1 MSHRQTTPPFIL
13 LLLALPAAAQLPRT
27 EPHAPLSEGA
37 RRTPLVAAVER
48 IGPAVVN
55 ISAERIVRQRADPLE
70 EFFLWGSPDRRERG
84 YRAESLGSGVVID
97 PSGIVITNDH
107 VVQGASRIVVTTA
120 DGKAYEAKVEGADA
134 DNDLA
139 VLTVKAKGLTAA
151 KLGTTAD
158 LMIGET
164 VVAVGNPFGLSS
176 SVTAGIVSAVRRTV
190 RGETGRTY
198 TDFIQTDA
206 AINPG
211 NSGGALANILGEL
224 IGINTAIVGG
234 ANTIGFAIPVERAR
248 RIADE
253 LLRFGEVKPV
263 WVGLRGET
271 ITEDDRLSSRG
282 RGFRIRSVWPNSPA
296 EKAGFALDD
305 VIVAVDGWRVE
316 SREDFETAIVSA
328 GPGNVAG
335 RYLPTRGRRAD
346 DDAHDV
352 SSPSGPRAHAPP
364 SRDRPLR
371 SRGSARSRRHL
382 RRPGLPRRPEGDRT
396 RRPPLQREQR
406 EDRLAGRPEPDPR
419 DQLRTPGH
427 RHGGRPG
434 RLRLHADVCAGLT
447 FRGGRRQDPARGYFR
462 DKGNSETRIPKRT
475 SMPPQSSRPESRSPR
490 NTALRSAANTGSSA

>member
-1 MSHRQTTPPFIL
+1 MRRGRLSSPLSQAAALAILPL
-13 LLLALPAAAQLPRT
+13 LLNSSLAKSQAQTPLPAA
-27 EPHAPLSEGA
+27 S

-55 ISAERIVRQRADPLE
+55 ISAERIVRPRADPLE
-70 EFFLWGSPDRRERG
+70 EFFLWGFPDRRERG
-84 YRAESLGSGVVID
+84 YRTESLGSGVVID
-97 PSGIVITNDH
+97 PSGTVITNDH
-107 VVQGASRIVVTTA
+107 VVQGASRIVVTAA

-139 VLTVKAKGLTAA
+139 VLTVKAKNLTAA

-164 VVAVGNPFGLSS
+164 VVAVGNPFGLSN

-224 IGINTAIVGG
+224 IGVNTAIVGG

-253 LLRFGEVKPV
+253 LVRFGEVKPV

-271 ITEDDRLSSRG
+271 ITEHDRLSSRG
-282 RGFRIRSVWPNSPA
+282 KGLRIHSVWPDSPA
-296 EKAGFALDD
+296 EKAGLALDD
-305 VIVAVDGWRVE
+305 VIVAVDGRHVE

-328 GPGNVAG
+328 GPGKSLAVTYRREGEERTTTLTTSRAPQDLGLMLLRREIGLNVRVG
-335 RYLPTRGRRAD
+335 REGAVVTSVVPGSRADRKGIERGDQIYSVNNRKIFSIDDLNRTLETSFGRRGI
-346 DDAHDV
+346 V
-352 SSPSGPRAHAPP
+352 MVVVR
-364 SRDRPLR
+364 
-371 SRGSARSRRHL
+371 
-382 RRPGLPRRPEGDRT
+382 EGYGYT
-396 RRPPLQREQR
+396 
-406 EDRLAGRPEPDPR
+406 
-419 DQLRTPGH
+419 
-427 RHGGRPG
+427 
-434 RLRLHADVCAGLT
+434 LT
-447 FRGGRRQDPARGYFR
+447 F
-462 DKGNSETRIPKRT
+462 
-475 SMPPQSSRPESRSPR
+475 
-490 NTALRSAANTGSSA
+490 ALD

>member
-1 MSHRQTTPPFIL
+1 MPHRQTTPPFIL

-27 EPHAPLSEGA
+27 EPHAPFPEGA

-84 YRAESLGSGVVID
+84 YRAESLGSGVLID

-164 VVAVGNPFGLSS
+164 VVAVGNPFGLSN

-224 IGINTAIVGG
+224 IGINTVIVGG

-296 EKAGFALDD
+296 EKAGLALDD
-305 VIVAVDGWRVE
+305 VIIAVDGRRVE

-328 GPGNVAG
+328 GPGMSLAVTYRREGGERTTTLTTSRAPQDLGLTLLRREIGLYVRVDRHGAVVTSVVPGSRADRKGIERGDRLYSVNNERIASQDDLN
-335 RYLPTRGRRAD
+335 RTLEISFGRRGI
-346 DDAHDV
+346 V
-352 SSPSGPRAHAPP
+352 MVVVR
-364 SRDRPLR
+364 
-371 SRGSARSRRHL
+371 
-382 RRPGLPRRPEGDRT
+382 EGYGYT
-396 RRPPLQREQR
+396 
-406 EDRLAGRPEPDPR
+406 
-419 DQLRTPGH
+419 
-427 RHGGRPG
+427 
-434 RLRLHADVCAGLT
+434 LT
-447 FRGGRRQDPARGYFR
+447 F
-462 DKGNSETRIPKRT
+462 
-475 SMPPQSSRPESRSPR
+475 
-490 NTALRSAANTGSSA
+490 ALD

>member
-1 MSHRQTTPPFIL
+1 MPHRQTTPPFIL
-13 LLLALPAAAQLPRT
+13 LLLALPAAAQLQRT
-27 EPHAPLSEGA
+27 EPHAPFPEGA

-84 YRAESLGSGVVID
+84 YRAESLGSGVLID

-164 VVAVGNPFGLSS
+164 VVAVGNPFGLSN

-296 EKAGFALDD
+296 EKAGLALDD
-305 VIVAVDGWRVE
+305 VIVAVDGRRVE

-328 GPGNVAG
+328 GPGMSLAVTYRREGGERTTTLTTSRAPQDLGLTLLRREIGLYVRVDRHGAVVTSVVPGSRADRKGIERGDRLYSVNNERIASQDDLN
-335 RYLPTRGRRAD
+335 RTLEISFGRRGI
-346 DDAHDV
+346 V
-352 SSPSGPRAHAPP
+352 MVVVR
-364 SRDRPLR
+364 
-371 SRGSARSRRHL
+371 
-382 RRPGLPRRPEGDRT
+382 EGYGYT
-396 RRPPLQREQR
+396 
-406 EDRLAGRPEPDPR
+406 
-419 DQLRTPGH
+419 
-427 RHGGRPG
+427 
-434 RLRLHADVCAGLT
+434 LT
-447 FRGGRRQDPARGYFR
+447 F
-462 DKGNSETRIPKRT
+462 
-475 SMPPQSSRPESRSPR
+475 
-490 NTALRSAANTGSSA
+490 ALD

>member
-1 MSHRQTTPPFIL
+1 MSHRQTTPSLIL
-13 LLLALPAAAQLPRT
+13 LLLALPAAARLPQT
-27 EPHAPLSEGA
+27 ESQVPLSEGT

-158 LMIGET
+158 LLIGET
-164 VVAVGNPFGLSS
+164 VVAVGNPFGLSN

-282 RGFRIRSVWPNSPA
+282 KGFRIRSVWPNSPA
-296 EKAGFALDD
+296 EKAGLALED
-305 VIVAVDGWRVE
+305 VIVAVDGRRVE
-316 SREDFETAIVSA
+316 TREDFETAVVSA
-328 GPGNVAG
+328 GPGKSLAVTYRREGAERTTTVTTSRAPQDLGLTLLRREIGLYVRIDRQGAVVTSVVPGSRADRKGIERGDRLYSVNNERIASLDDLN
-335 RYLPTRGRRAD
+335 RTLETSFGRRGI
-346 DDAHDV
+346 V
-352 SSPSGPRAHAPP
+352 MVVVR
-364 SRDRPLR
+364 
-371 SRGSARSRRHL
+371 
-382 RRPGLPRRPEGDRT
+382 EGYGYT
-396 RRPPLQREQR
+396 
-406 EDRLAGRPEPDPR
+406 
-419 DQLRTPGH
+419 
-427 RHGGRPG
+427 
-434 RLRLHADVCAGLT
+434 LT
-447 FRGGRRQDPARGYFR
+447 F
-462 DKGNSETRIPKRT
+462 
-475 SMPPQSSRPESRSPR
+475 
-490 NTALRSAANTGSSA
+490 ALD